1 MSVRSSRLAV
11 LLATGLVAAP
21 LAGQGTA
28 ARCGPAG
35 IALFNS
41 VTLLDSMPGRATAER
56 EYQQR
61 LASARRQLAAAADS
75 LKFFVDQF
83 ARGEPQFTAVQR
95 EVALHL
101 IRARELQF
109 EDFAQQVQVTDDEW
123 RQELRT
129 PLLARVTAAAEVVR
143 AQRNCTLL
151 LDRSVLGPAVVAGP
165 TSLDLT
171 PAILAELRRRPE
183 AP

>member
-1 MSVRSSRLAV
+1 MPNRLRLIAV
-11 LLATGLVAAP
+11 FCTLTLSTAP
-21 LAGQGTA
+21 LAAQSAT
-28 ARCGPAG
+28 ARCGPSG
-35 IALFNS
+35 VGLFTS
-41 VTLLDSMPGRATAER
+41 KTLLDSMPGRAIAER

-83 ARGEPQFTAVQR
+83 ATGESQFTAVQR

-123 RQELRT
+123 RQELRA

-143 AQRNCTLL
+143 AQRNCTML
-151 LDRSVLGPAVVAGP
+151 LDRTVLGAAVVAGP